1 MRVKLLLYPFLCLG
15 LILAELTAA
24 KGQPF
29 IDEIRA
35 FKKQDSINQ
44 PPQQAILFVGSSSF
58 RKWIDVQSY
67 FPGYKIINRGFGGS
81 VFPDV
86 IRYARDIII
95 PYHPKQVVIYCGDND
110 LASSDSVT
118 AIMVADRFRKLFQ
131 LIRNNIPDENI
142 VFVSI
147 KPSPSRLRLMPAM
160 EEANRLI
167 REFLTAQKNT
177 SFVDVF
183 HLMLDKEGKPID
195 EIFENDKLHMNAKG
209 YRIWQQA
216 LQPYLL
222 K

>member
-1 MRVKLLLYPFLCLG
+1 MRVKLLLYPFLCFG
-15 LILAELTAA
+15 LILAELTTA
-24 KGQPF
+24 KSQPF

-35 FKKQDSINQ
+35 FKKQDSINL

-58 RKWIDVQSY
+58 RKWVDVQSY

-118 AIMVADRFRKLFQ
+118 AMVVADRFRELFQ